1 MVKFP
6 KWLPA
11 KVLKH
16 SKSLIAKKGLGALK
30 PLLIRLVT
38 NPEMESVW
46 KNLSSKTDD
55 PQKLID
61 FLEDVRLH
69 PALQGNNTDPIP
81 IPSDNEQRTAFETLN
96 KLSQR
101 MMRELGKLTPTW
113 DPVKKVWIPT
123 PQKGWKLLETA
134 LRRAELNVAD
144 KASQDKTSKASL
156 LEIKNIQT
164 RLENIQQD
172 ESIISLLE
180 LIGAA
185 ADYAST
191 AKDATLPKRRNASRA
206 KCNQLILF
214 LKQYL
219 KIHFNTESPSII
231 AAIVNTAFES
241 ADGGIT
247 ADDVRK
253 LKP

>member
-1 MVKFP
+1 MDKFP

-11 KVLKH
+11 KVLEH
-16 SKSLIAKKGLGALK
+16 SESLIAKKGLGALK

-46 KNLSSKTDD
+46 KSLSNKTSD

-69 PALQGNNTDPIP
+69 AAPQGNNTDPIP

-101 MMRELGKLTPTW
+101 MIRELGKLIPTW

-123 PQKGWKLLETA
+123 PQKGWELLETA
-134 LRRAELNVAD
+134 LKRAELHEVQQ
-144 KASQDKTSKASL
+144 ASKIAF
-156 LEIKNIQT
+156 LEIKTIQSQ
-164 RLENIQQD
+164 LQEIQQQ

-180 LIGAA
+180 LIRSASQYAA
-185 ADYAST
+185 T
-191 AKDATLPKRRNASRA
+191 VPDAALPKKRNTSRA

-219 KIHFNTESPSII
+219 KHHFNTESPSII
-231 AAIVNTAFES
+231 AAIVNTAFKS

-253 LKP
+253 LKPQIGS

>member
-1 MVKFP
+1 MDKFP
-6 KWLPA
+6 KWLPSEVREHVDQLIE
-11 KVLKH
+11 KRGLN
-16 SKSLIAKKGLGALK
+16 SLE
-30 PLLIRLVT
+30 PLLMRLVT

-46 KNLSSKTDD
+46 KNLSSKTND

-69 PALQGNNTDPIP
+69 PALQGNNTDPIS
-81 IPSDNEQRTAFETLN
+81 IPSDNEQRTVFETLN

-113 DPVKKVWIPT
+113 DSVKKVWIPT
-123 PQKGWKLLETA
+123 PHKGWDLLENA
-134 LRRAELNVAD
+134 LKRAELHEVQQGSK
-144 KASQDKTSKASL
+144 KAFV
-156 LEIKNIQT
+156 EIKNIQNQ
-164 RLENIQQD
+164 LHEIQQE
-172 ESIISLLE
+172 ESIIELLE
-180 LIGAA
+180 LIKSAA
-185 ADYAST
+185 YYASI
-191 AKDATLPKRRNASRA
+191 APYAALPKKRNTSRA

-219 KIHFNTESPSII
+219 KHHFNTESPSII

-253 LKP
+253 LKPLIGS

>member
-1 MVKFP
+1 MEKFP
-6 KWLPA
+6 KWL
-11 KVLKH
+11 
-16 SKSLIAKKGLGALK
+16 SKEVCEHTESLIRKGGLNELK

-46 KNLSSKTDD
+46 KSLSNKTSD

-61 FLEDVRLH
+61 ILEDVRLH
-69 PALQGNNTDPIP
+69 AAPQGNNTDPIP

-101 MMRELGKLTPTW
+101 MIRELGKLIPTW

-123 PQKGWKLLETA
+123 PQKGWELLETA
-134 LRRAELNVAD
+134 LKRAELHEVQQ
-144 KASQDKTSKASL
+144 ASQNAF
-156 LEIKNIQT
+156 LEIKSTQSQ
-164 RLENIQQD
+164 LQEIQQE
-172 ESIISLLE
+172 ESIIELLE
-180 LIGAA
+180 LIKSAA
-185 ADYAST
+185 YYASI
-191 AKDATLPKRRNASRA
+191 APDAALPKKRNTSRA
-206 KCNQLILF
+206 KYNQMILF

-219 KIHFNTESPSII
+219 KHHFNTESPSII

-241 ADGGIT
+241 ADGGVT

-253 LKP
+253 LNLNGS

>member
-1 MVKFP
+1 MDKFP

-69 PALQGNNTDPIP
+69 PALQGNNTDPIS
-81 IPSDNEQRTAFETLN
+81 IPSDNEQRTVFETLN

-101 MMRELGKLTPTW
+101 MIRELGKLTPTW

-134 LRRAELNVAD
+134 LRRAELHEVQQT
-144 KASQDKTSKASL
+144 SQNTF
-156 LEIKNIQT
+156 LEIKSTQSRLHDIQ
-164 RLENIQQD
+164 EQ
-172 ESIISLLE
+172 ESIIALLE
-180 LIGAA
+180 LIKSAA
-185 ADYAST
+185 HYASI
-191 AKDATLPKRRNASRA
+191 APDAALPKRRNASRA
-206 KCNQLILF
+206 RCNQLILF

-219 KIHFNTESPSII
+219 RIHFNTDSPSLI